1 MPFERWWILKD
12 TVAII
17 GSHPRTRGNFD
28 FNRDD
33 ADVWVFN
40 EALRTPWCK
49 RADAVFQMHSPVIWR
64 STTNR
69 NDPNHYEWLK
79 ATDIPVYM
87 QDKYDDVPASIKF
100 PIEDI
105 IADLFGEY
113 KPIPYITSSVG
124 YALALAVYL
133 KYKRIEVYGVE
144 METNTEYGH
153 QRIGVAFWIG
163 IAIGR
168 GIDIDFHSDSIL
180 NAPLYGYEGTARIDK
195 EKFEKR
201 IDELKEVT
209 VKFKRQFEEAES
221 ALLELLAKFEA
232 DYKAG
237 LPDIDL
243 KIQAVGQRAYNFGMA
258 DGAIQANELYLRK
271 SIQQEVE
278 TGNYM
283 IVRQEFEGGSIDA
296 QKQYQFAMIKVY
308 DVAKHMRACVNKLKE
323 CTNRYERRNVS
334 DHLKKIVDAYTKATT
349 HVGMASGITM
359 ENKQW
364 MGMLDQLGVAAG
376 GQEALKLMT
385 ENLMGNVPVELQ

>member
-1 MPFERWWILKD
+1 MKD

-17 GSHPRTRGNFD
+17 GSHPRTRGDFD
-28 FNRDD
+28 FNRED
-33 ADVWVFN
+33 ADIWVFN

-64 STTNR
+64 SSTNR
-69 NDPNHYEWLK
+69 NDPNHYEWLQ

-87 QDKYDDVPASIKF
+87 QDKFEDVPASIKF
-100 PIEDI
+100 PLNEI
-105 IADLFGEY
+105 IADLFGDY
-113 KPIPYITSSVG
+113 KPIPYVTSSVS

-133 KYKRIEVYGVE
+133 KYKKIEVYGVE

-168 GIDIDFHSDSIL
+168 GIEIDFHSDSIL

-195 EKFEKR
+195 EKFQSR

-209 VKFKRQFEEAES
+209 VKFKRQYEEAKS
-221 ALLELLAKFEA
+221 ALFELLAKFEA

-237 LPDIDL
+237 LPDIDM

-296 QKQYQFAMIKVY
+296 QKQYQFSMIKVY
-308 DVAKHMRACVNKLKE
+308 DVAKHMRACVNKLKT

-334 DHLKKIVDAYTKATT
+334 DDLKKIIEAYSVATT

>member
-1 MPFERWWILKD
+1 MKD